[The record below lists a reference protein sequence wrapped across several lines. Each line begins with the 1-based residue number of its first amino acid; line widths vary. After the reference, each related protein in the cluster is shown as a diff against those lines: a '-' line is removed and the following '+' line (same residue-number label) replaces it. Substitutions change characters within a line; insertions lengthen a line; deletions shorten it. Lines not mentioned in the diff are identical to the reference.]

1 MRSIISLKSLL
12 NSTLISSGLIAIMFI
27 SSSIKSIVPIKS
39 ATPRANLN
47 LNNSSLVKYSYFQF

>member
-1 MRSIISLKSLL
+1 MKFLL
-12 NSTLISSGLIAIMFI
+12 NSTLISSGLIATMFI